1 MNFILVYL
9 LQPAM
14 KTLVTTHQFG
24 ACKTKTQFK
33 STIHL
38 QALPQIFR
46 PHQIHTSNFFNR
58 LQIITLFQLLVSK
71 RRRNDG

>member
-14 KTLVTTHQFG
+14 ETLVTIHQFG
-24 ACKTKTQFK
+24 TYKTKTQFK

-38 QALPQIFR
+38 RAMLQIFR
-46 PHQIHTSNFFNR
+46 PHQIRTSNFFDR
-58 LQIITLFQLLVSK
+58 LQILTLFQLLVSK